1 MYRSSYNTMVTSNYR
16 RDKLQQQIE
25 AAIVK
30 NELTQV
36 HASKNTPLYI
46 ITPEVKDVD
55 AFAHPLLVTMSTRDD
70 QTVFVID
77 TRPFVKGTADGFSV
91 KDTLDYEALN
101 ARAMLEIVMFED
113 GHAKELYL
121 AGDAPMWAMVNWLAN
136 RISANIGLDPV
147 SQVNLQIIIALHY
160 VGMHGFMSD
169 DLSDSD
175 RGRIATR
182 IGRVLRMPVDKV
194 LEIWGERTLTGQLA
208 QTVNFAHERIESSR
222 IKLLTPAMILQL
234 ATGTSGWRGAH
245 AREVVGV
252 ALEHAPTW
260 HFMVYA
266 AINSNAYKRSAVS
279 ELLYKQYRDKDALS
293 TYSKTLGL
301 LANGER

>member
-1 MYRSSYNTMVTSNYR
+1 
-16 RDKLQQQIE
+16 
-25 AAIVK
+25 
-30 NELTQV
+30 
-36 HASKNTPLYI
+36 
-46 ITPEVKDVD
+46 
-55 AFAHPLLVTMSTRDD
+55 
-70 QTVFVID
+70 
-77 TRPFVKGTADGFSV
+77 
-91 KDTLDYEALN
+91 
-101 ARAMLEIVMFED
+101 
-113 GHAKELYL
+113 
-121 AGDAPMWAMVNWLAN
+121 
-136 RISANIGLDPV
+136 
-147 SQVNLQIIIALHY
+147 
-160 VGMHGFMSD
+160 MSD

-260 HFMVYA
+260 HF
-266 AINSNAYKRSAVS
+266 
-279 ELLYKQYRDKDALS
+279 LYKQYRDKDALS